1 MTFTMLRR
9 RPVVEKVG
17 NVDDFVCQKM
27 KITVQQSFHG
37 MIKLSSNYQFTSTW
51 YNFNTILCKTHV

>member
-1 MTFTMLRR
+1 M
-9 RPVVEKVG
+9 EKVG

-37 MIKLSSNYQFTSTW
+37 MIKLSSNCQFTSTW